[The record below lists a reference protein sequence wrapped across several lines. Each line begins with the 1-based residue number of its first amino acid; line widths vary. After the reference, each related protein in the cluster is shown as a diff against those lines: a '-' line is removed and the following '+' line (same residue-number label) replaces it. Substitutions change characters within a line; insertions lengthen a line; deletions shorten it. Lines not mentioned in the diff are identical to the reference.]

1 MPKHII
7 SLPVELLDQIIQ
19 HLEKPELSLLR
30 QTCWAFRCAVI
41 PKIFRR
47 LEIDLTNELQLECL
61 ATAGT
66 VSNQASVLHTKEVK
80 AILGR
85 DGKALSDAM
94 STISALKAVEQVEL
108 CFWAEGVSP
117 DTDYWINTPVDSIS
131 PALASLPHL
140 RGVHLT
146 FPRESSGPPLP
157 DLSGLHDLRSLVFD
171 LHLTNSDWPSFLH
184 SLSRALTNKPKLEE
198 LTLNTGMYG
207 YSWEDIP
214 KLSQLL
220 QQPDISTLNL
230 HTLSIDSWTINAT
243 SAELLLPHIRHL
255 KTLTIGRQIRGDI
268 ESLWRALKHAKIHVQ
283 SLTADETATPGLM
296 KYLRS
301 YSGVQNLQLSPA
313 VEDSSTINSLPLAL
327 IAHRATLQT
336 LDITATYN
344 LLWAYGSKL
353 SPAIRK
359 CTQLR
364 ELTIAATDRRTA
376 LILQDISSL
385 SNLEVVKI
393 HAAIGLHRCGTGAMG
408 ARARMTPLIR
418 QQVREFVVPPES
430 ALRIVDTSGTVYR
443 RRGSQLIE
451 DTKPSPSE
459 SRPFVQSWGYPE
471 VDRSDED
478 EETRREDV
486 QPSSSSMVID

>member
-1 MPKHII
+1 
-7 SLPVELLDQIIQ
+7 
-19 HLEKPELSLLR
+19 
-30 QTCWAFRCAVI
+30 
-41 PKIFRR
+41 
-47 LEIDLTNELQLECL
+47 
-61 ATAGT
+61 
-66 VSNQASVLHTKEVK
+66 
-80 AILGR
+80 
-85 DGKALSDAM
+85 
-94 STISALKAVEQVEL
+94 
-108 CFWAEGVSP
+108 
-117 DTDYWINTPVDSIS
+117 
-131 PALASLPHL
+131 
-140 RGVHLT
+140 
-146 FPRESSGPPLP
+146 
-157 DLSGLHDLRSLVFD
+157 
-171 LHLTNSDWPSFLH
+171 
-184 SLSRALTNKPKLEE
+184 
-198 LTLNTGMYG
+198 MYG
-207 YSWEDIP
+207 YSWENVP

-220 QQPDISTLNL
+220 RQPDITTLNL
-230 HTLSIDSWTINAT
+230 HKLSIDSWTVDAT

-255 KTLTIGRQIRGDI
+255 KNLTVGRQIRGDI
-268 ESLWRALKHAKIHVQ
+268 ESLWRALKRAKIHVQ

-313 VEDSSTINSLPLAL
+313 VEDSSTVNSLPLAL

-344 LLWAYGSKL
+344 LPWTYGSKF

-364 ELTIAATDRRTA
+364 ELTIAATDRRTS

-385 SNLEVVKI
+385 PHLEVVKI
-393 HAAIGLHRCGTGAMG
+393 NAAIGLPSCGNGAMG

-430 ALRIVDTSGTVYR
+430 ALRIVDTSGAVYR

-471 VDRSDED
+471 VEQSDE
-478 EETRREDV
+478 EEEARGGDI
-486 QPSSSSMVID
+486 QPSPSPMVID